1 MIRAD
6 LSIYICMNI
15 QQTLPQLNSCN
26 DCSSISVFN
35 LHDSESSIGKIYRQF
50 SIDIRSV
57 TIGIF
62 RIFQLLIG
70 ANRTVE
76 D

>member
-1 MIRAD
+1 MSV
-6 LSIYICMNI
+6 L
-15 QQTLPQLNSCN
+15 QTLLQLNSCN
-26 DCSSISVFN
+26 VCSSISVFN

-57 TIGIF
+57 MTGIF

-70 ANRTVE
+70 ATRTVE

>member
-1 MIRAD
+1 M
-6 LSIYICMNI
+6 SI
-15 QQTLPQLNSCN
+15 QQTLPQLNSRN

-50 SIDIRSV
+50 SINIRSV

-62 RIFQLLIG
+62 RIFLLLIG
-70 ANRTVE
+70 ANRTV
-76 D
+76 DN

>member
-1 MIRAD
+1 MSV
-6 LSIYICMNI
+6 L
-15 QQTLPQLNSCN
+15 QTLPQLNSHN

-50 SIDIRSV
+50 LIDIRLV